1 LRAYSIRPRAA
12 AQVRYDARVK
22 REERTERIALRLT
35 PSELAL
41 YQRAA
46 EHADEDVSTIVRRGA
61 TIEARGI
68 VARVEGEAG
77 RKVRGRAKEGKAAG
91 AKAKGRK

>member
-1 LRAYSIRPRAA
+1 M
-12 AQVRYDARVK
+12 RYDACVK
-22 REERTERIALRLT
+22 EERTKRLALRLT

-46 EHADEDVSTIVRRGA
+46 ALADEDVSTIVRRGA

-77 RKVRGRAKEGKAAG
+77 RKVRGRAKEG
-91 AKAKGRK
+91 AKAGKGRGRG

>member
-1 LRAYSIRPRAA
+1 M
-12 AQVRYDARVK
+12 RYDACVK
-22 REERTERIALRLT
+22 EERTKRLALRLT

-46 EHADEDVSTIVRRGA
+46 ALADEDVSTIVRRGA

-68 VARVEGEAG
+68 VARVEGEAKAG
-77 RKVRGRAKEGKAAG
+77 RKVRGRAKEG
-91 AKAKGRK
+91 AKAGKGRGRG

>member
-1 LRAYSIRPRAA
+1 M
-12 AQVRYDARVK
+12 RYDGRVK
-22 REERTERIALRLT
+22 EERTKRVALRLT

-46 EHADEDVSTIVRRGA
+46 ALADEDVSAIVRRGA

-68 VARVEGEAG
+68 VARVEGEAKG
-77 RKVRGRAKEGKAAG
+77 RKVRGRAKEGKAG
-91 AKAKGRK
+91 KGRG